1 VSTGGGLPWG
11 VQIRQRNGEDLN
23 RLDMDSWGRV
33 PRNGTNGDGNTQSNM
48 GVILHTPTMMVLIF
62 ADAIPWELTGLVGHR
77 LKPLGFAPRVE
88 DICSK

>member
-1 VSTGGGLPWG
+1 
-11 VQIRQRNGEDLN
+11 
-23 RLDMDSWGRV
+23 
-33 PRNGTNGDGNTQSNM
+33 M